1 MLKIVYAGTPEFAL
15 PCLKKINE
23 SDMEI
28 IAVLTQP
35 DRPAGRG
42 MKIKESP
49 IKKYAKDNQL
59 LYFQPEKIDEEFT
72 NSINKLRP
80 DILIVAAFGI
90 ILPKYFID
98 LFPKKA
104 FNIHASIL
112 PKWRGAAPIQRA
124 IMHGDDK
131 IGVTIMELVEKLD
144 AGNIFLKYS
153 LDRDPT
159 KTSGDYFE
167 ILAKYGTELMMQHLN
182 NIQLGLPIE
191 SKLQVEEE
199 VTYAKKIS
207 KSESYLNLE
216 NKAENI
222 VNKVMALNP
231 FPISRISFRQKE
243 VKIFHAE
250 LTDISSVE
258 NQSGSINLSED
269 LLVATSDFYIKINSI
284 QISGGQMLTGKEFI
298 KNYQLKPAEKFS
310 NV

>member
-23 SDMEI
+23 SEMEI

-59 LYFQPEKIDEEFT
+59 SFYQPEKIDEEFT
-72 NSINKLRP
+72 NSIKQLRP
-80 DILIVAAFGI
+80 DVLIVAAYGL
-90 ILPKYFID
+90 ILPKHFID
-98 LFPKKA
+98 IFPKKA

-112 PKWRGAAPIQRA
+112 PRWRGAAPIQRA
-124 IMHGDDK
+124 IMHGDDQ
-131 IGVTIMELVEKLD
+131 IGITIMEVVEKLD
-144 AGNIFLKYS
+144 AGNIYLINSIK
-153 LDRDPT
+153 RDP
-159 KTSGDYFE
+159 KLTSADYFE
-167 ILAKYGTELMMQHLN
+167 ILAKDGANLMMQHLN
-182 NIQLGLPIE
+182 NIELDETIE
-191 SKLQVEEE
+191 SKVQAEEE

-207 KSESYLNLE
+207 KSEACLNLE

-222 VNKVMALNP
+222 VNTIMSLNP

-250 LTDISSVE
+250 LSNIVSIE
-258 NQSGSINLSED
+258 NQPGSISVSED
-269 LLVATSDFYIKINSI
+269 LLVATADFYIKINSI
-284 QISGGQMLTGKEFI
+284 QMSGGQMLTGKEFI
-298 KNYQLKPAEKFS
+298 KNYQLKPSEKFS

>member
-23 SDMEI
+23 SEMEI

-59 LYFQPEKIDEEFT
+59 SFYQPEKIDEEFT
-72 NSINKLRP
+72 NSIKQLRP
-80 DILIVAAFGI
+80 DVLIVAAYGL
-90 ILPKYFID
+90 ILPKHFID
-98 LFPKKA
+98 IFPKKA

-112 PKWRGAAPIQRA
+112 PRWRGAAPIQRA
-124 IMHGDDK
+124 IMHGDDQ
-131 IGVTIMELVEKLD
+131 IGVTIMEVVEKLD
-144 AGNIFLKYS
+144 AGNIYLINSIK
-153 LDRDPT
+153 RDP
-159 KTSGDYFE
+159 KLTSADYFE
-167 ILAKYGTELMMQHLN
+167 ILAKDGANLMMQHLN
-182 NIQLGLPIE
+182 NIELDGTIE
-191 SKLQVEEE
+191 SKVQAEEE

-207 KSESYLNLE
+207 KSEACLNLE

-222 VNKVMALNP
+222 VNTIMSLNP

-250 LTDISSVE
+250 LSNIVSIE
-258 NQSGSINLSED
+258 NQPGNISISED
-269 LLVATSDFYIKINSI
+269 LLVATADFYIKINSI
-284 QISGGQMLTGKEFI
+284 QMSGGQMLTGKEFI
-298 KNYQLKPAEKFS
+298 KNYQLKPSEKFS

>member
-23 SDMEI
+23 SEMEI

-59 LYFQPEKIDEEFT
+59 SFYQPEKIDEEFT
-72 NSINKLRP
+72 NSIKQLRP
-80 DILIVAAFGI
+80 DVLIVAAYGL
-90 ILPKYFID
+90 ILPKHFID
-98 LFPKKA
+98 IFPKKA

-112 PKWRGAAPIQRA
+112 PRWRGAAPIQRA
-124 IMHGDDK
+124 IMHGDDQ
-131 IGVTIMELVEKLD
+131 IGVTIMEVVEKLD
-144 AGNIFLKYS
+144 AGNIYLINSIK
-153 LDRDPT
+153 RDP
-159 KTSGDYFE
+159 KLTSADYFE
-167 ILAKYGTELMMQHLN
+167 ILAKDGANLMMQHLN
-182 NIQLGLPIE
+182 NIELDKTIE
-191 SKLQVEEE
+191 SKVQAEEE

-207 KSESYLNLE
+207 KSEACLNLE

-222 VNKVMALNP
+222 VNTIMSLNP

-250 LTDISSVE
+250 LSNIVSIE
-258 NQSGSINLSED
+258 NQPGSISISED
-269 LLVATSDFYIKINSI
+269 LLVATADFYIKINSI
-284 QISGGQMLTGKEFI
+284 QMSGGQMLTGKEFI
-298 KNYQLKPAEKFS
+298 KNYQLKPSEKFS

>member
-23 SDMEI
+23 SEMEI

-59 LYFQPEKIDEEFT
+59 SFYQPEKIDEEFT
-72 NSINKLRP
+72 NSIKQSRP
-80 DILIVAAFGI
+80 DVLIVAAYGL
-90 ILPKYFID
+90 ILPKHFID
-98 LFPKKA
+98 IFPKKA

-124 IMHGDDK
+124 IMHGDEQ
-131 IGVTIMELVEKLD
+131 IGVTIMEVVEKLD
-144 AGNIFLKYS
+144 AGNIYLINSIK
-153 LDRDPT
+153 RDP
-159 KTSGDYFE
+159 KLTSADYFE
-167 ILAKYGTELMMQHLN
+167 ILAKDGANLMMQHLN
-182 NIQLGLPIE
+182 NIELDGTIE
-191 SKLQVEEE
+191 SKVQAEEE

-207 KSESYLNLE
+207 KSEAYLNLE

-222 VNKVMALNP
+222 VNTIMSLNP

-250 LTDISSVE
+250 LSNIVSIE
-258 NQSGSINLSED
+258 NQPGSISISED
-269 LLVATSDFYIKINSI
+269 LLVATADFYIKINSI
-284 QISGGQMLTGKEFI
+284 QMSGGQMLTGKEFI
-298 KNYQLKPAEKFS
+298 KNYQLKPSEKFS

>member
-23 SDMEI
+23 SEMEI

-59 LYFQPEKIDEEFT
+59 SFYQPEKIDEEFT
-72 NSINKLRP
+72 NSIKQLRP
-80 DILIVAAFGI
+80 DVLIVAAYGL
-90 ILPKYFID
+90 ILPKHFID
-98 LFPKKA
+98 IFPKKA

-112 PKWRGAAPIQRA
+112 PRWRGAAPIQRA
-124 IMHGDDK
+124 IMHGDDQ
-131 IGVTIMELVEKLD
+131 IGVTIMEVVEKLD
-144 AGNIFLKYS
+144 AGNIYLINSIKRNPK
-153 LDRDPT
+153 L
-159 KTSGDYFE
+159 TSADYFE
-167 ILAKYGTELMMQHLN
+167 ILAKDGANLMMQHLN
-182 NIQLGLPIE
+182 NIELDKTIQ
-191 SKLQVEEE
+191 SKVQAEEE

-207 KSESYLNLE
+207 KSEAYLNLE

-222 VNKVMALNP
+222 VNTIMSLNP

-250 LTDISSVE
+250 LSNIVSIE
-258 NQSGSINLSED
+258 NQPGSISISED
-269 LLVATSDFYIKINSI
+269 LLVATADFYIKINSI
-284 QISGGQMLTGKEFI
+284 QMSGGQMLTGKEFI
-298 KNYQLKPAEKFS
+298 KNYQLKPSEKFS

>member
-15 PCLKKINE
+15 PCLKRINE
-23 SDMEI
+23 SEMEI

-59 LYFQPEKIDEEFT
+59 SFYQPEKIDEEFT
-72 NSINKLRP
+72 NSIKQLRP
-80 DILIVAAFGI
+80 DVLIVAAYGL
-90 ILPKYFID
+90 ILPKHFID
-98 LFPKKA
+98 IFPKKA

-112 PKWRGAAPIQRA
+112 PRWRGAAPIQRA
-124 IMHGDDK
+124 IMHGDDQ
-131 IGVTIMELVEKLD
+131 IGVTIMEVVEKLD
-144 AGNIFLKYS
+144 AGNIYLINSIK
-153 LDRDPT
+153 RDP
-159 KTSGDYFE
+159 KLTSADYFE
-167 ILAKYGTELMMQHLN
+167 ILAKDGANLMMQHLN
-182 NIQLGLPIE
+182 NIELDKTIE
-191 SKLQVEEE
+191 SKVQAEEE

-207 KSESYLNLE
+207 KSEAYLNLE

-222 VNKVMALNP
+222 VNTIMSLNP

-250 LTDISSVE
+250 LSNIVSIE
-258 NQSGSINLSED
+258 NQPGNISISED
-269 LLVATSDFYIKINSI
+269 LLVATADFYIKINSI
-284 QISGGQMLTGKEFI
+284 QMSGGQMLTGKEFI
-298 KNYQLKPAEKFS
+298 KNYQLKPSEKFS

>member
-15 PCLKKINE
+15 PCLKRINE
-23 SDMEI
+23 SEMEI

-59 LYFQPEKIDEEFT
+59 SFYQPEKIDEEFT
-72 NSINKLRP
+72 NSIKQSRP
-80 DILIVAAFGI
+80 DVLIVAAYGL
-90 ILPKYFID
+90 ILPKHFID
-98 LFPKKA
+98 IFPKKA

-112 PKWRGAAPIQRA
+112 PRWRGAAPIQRA
-124 IMHGDDK
+124 IMHGDDQ
-131 IGVTIMELVEKLD
+131 IGVTIMEVVEKLD
-144 AGNIFLKYS
+144 AGNIYLINSRK
-153 LDRDPT
+153 RDP
-159 KTSGDYFE
+159 KLTSADYFE
-167 ILAKYGTELMMQHLN
+167 ILAKDGANLMMQHLN
-182 NIQLGLPIE
+182 NIELDKTIE
-191 SKLQVEEE
+191 SKVQAEEE

-207 KSESYLNLE
+207 KSEAYLNLE

-222 VNKVMALNP
+222 VNTIMSLNP

-250 LTDISSVE
+250 LSNIVSIE
-258 NQSGSINLSED
+258 NQPGNISISED
-269 LLVATSDFYIKINSI
+269 LLVATADFYIKINSI
-284 QISGGQMLTGKEFI
+284 QMSGGQMLTGKEFI
-298 KNYQLKPAEKFS
+298 KNYQLKPSEKFS

>member
-23 SDMEI
+23 SEMEI

-59 LYFQPEKIDEEFT
+59 SFYQPEKIDEEFT
-72 NSINKLRP
+72 NSIKQSRP
-80 DILIVAAFGI
+80 DVLIVAAYGL
-90 ILPKYFID
+90 ILPKHFID
-98 LFPKKA
+98 IFPKKA

-112 PKWRGAAPIQRA
+112 PRWRGAAPIQRA
-124 IMHGDDK
+124 IMHGDDQ
-131 IGVTIMELVEKLD
+131 IGVTIMEVVEKLD
-144 AGNIFLKYS
+144 AGNIYLINSIK
-153 LDRDPT
+153 RDP
-159 KTSGDYFE
+159 KLTSADYFE
-167 ILAKYGTELMMQHLN
+167 ILAKDGANLMMQHLN
-182 NIQLGLPIE
+182 NIELDGTIE
-191 SKLQVEEE
+191 SKVQAEEE

-207 KSESYLNLE
+207 KSEAYLNLE

-222 VNKVMALNP
+222 VNTIMSLNP

-250 LTDISSVE
+250 LSNIVSIE
-258 NQSGSINLSED
+258 NQPGNISISED
-269 LLVATSDFYIKINSI
+269 LLVATADFYIKINSI
-284 QISGGQMLTGKEFI
+284 QMSGGQMLTGKEFI
-298 KNYQLKPAEKFS
+298 KNYQLKPSEKFS

>member
-23 SDMEI
+23 SEMEI

-42 MKIKESP
+42 MKIQESP

-59 LYFQPEKIDEEFT
+59 SFYQPEKIDEEFT
-72 NSINKLRP
+72 NSIKQLRP
-80 DILIVAAFGI
+80 DVLIVAAYGL
-90 ILPKYFID
+90 ILPKHFID
-98 LFPKKA
+98 IFPKKA

-124 IMHGDDK
+124 IMHGDEQ
-131 IGVTIMELVEKLD
+131 IGVTIMEVVEKLD
-144 AGNIFLKYS
+144 AGNIYLINSIKRNPK
-153 LDRDPT
+153 L
-159 KTSGDYFE
+159 TSADYFE
-167 ILAKYGTELMMQHLN
+167 ILAKDGANLMMQHLN
-182 NIQLGLPIE
+182 NIELDKKIE
-191 SKLQVEEE
+191 SKVQVEEE
-199 VTYAKKIS
+199 VTYAKKIY
-207 KSESYLNLE
+207 KSEAYLNLE

-222 VNKVMALNP
+222 VNTIMSLNP

-250 LTDISSVE
+250 LSNIVSIE
-258 NQSGSINLSED
+258 NQPGSISISED
-269 LLVATSDFYIKINSI
+269 LLVATADFYIKINSI
-284 QISGGQMLTGKEFI
+284 QMSGGQMLTGKEFI
-298 KNYQLKPAEKFS
+298 KNYQLKPSEKFS

>member
-23 SDMEI
+23 SEMEI

-59 LYFQPEKIDEEFT
+59 SFYQPEKIDEEFT
-72 NSINKLRP
+72 NSIKQLRP
-80 DILIVAAFGI
+80 DVLIVAAYGL
-90 ILPKYFID
+90 ILPKHFID
-98 LFPKKA
+98 IFPKKA

-112 PKWRGAAPIQRA
+112 PRWRGAAPIQRA
-124 IMHGDDK
+124 IMHGDDQ
-131 IGVTIMELVEKLD
+131 IGVTIMEVVEKLD
-144 AGNIFLKYS
+144 AGNIYLINSIK
-153 LDRDPT
+153 RDP
-159 KTSGDYFE
+159 KLTSADYFE
-167 ILAKYGTELMMQHLN
+167 ILAKDGANLMMQHLN
-182 NIQLGLPIE
+182 NIELDKKIE
-191 SKLQVEEE
+191 SKVQVEEE

-207 KSESYLNLE
+207 KSEAYLNLE

-222 VNKVMALNP
+222 VNTIMSLNP

-250 LTDISSVE
+250 LSNIVSIE
-258 NQSGSINLSED
+258 NQPGSISISED
-269 LLVATSDFYIKINSI
+269 LLVATADFYIKINSI
-284 QISGGQMLTGKEFI
+284 QMSGGQMLTGKEFI
-298 KNYQLKPAEKFS
+298 KNYQLKPSEKFS

>member
-15 PCLKKINE
+15 PCLKRINE
-23 SDMEI
+23 SEMEI

-59 LYFQPEKIDEEFT
+59 SFYQPEKIDEEFT
-72 NSINKLRP
+72 NSIKQLRP
-80 DILIVAAFGI
+80 DVLIVAAYGL
-90 ILPKYFID
+90 ILPKHFID
-98 LFPKKA
+98 IFPKKA

-112 PKWRGAAPIQRA
+112 PRWRGAAPIQRA
-124 IMHGDDK
+124 IMHGDDQ
-131 IGVTIMELVEKLD
+131 IGVTIMEVVEKLD
-144 AGNIFLKYS
+144 AGNIYLINSIK
-153 LDRDPT
+153 RDP
-159 KTSGDYFE
+159 KLTSADYFE
-167 ILAKYGTELMMQHLN
+167 ILAKDGANLMMQHLN
-182 NIQLGLPIE
+182 NIELDETIE
-191 SKLQVEEE
+191 SKVQAEEE

-207 KSESYLNLE
+207 KSEACLNLE

-222 VNKVMALNP
+222 VNTIMSLNP

-250 LTDISSVE
+250 LSNIVSIE
-258 NQSGSINLSED
+258 NQPGSISISED
-269 LLVATSDFYIKINSI
+269 LLVATADFYIKINSI

-298 KNYQLKPAEKFS
+298 KNYQLKPSEKFS

>member
-23 SDMEI
+23 SEMEI

-59 LYFQPEKIDEEFT
+59 SFYQPEKINEEFT
-72 NSINKLRP
+72 NSIKQLRP
-80 DILIVAAFGI
+80 DVLIVAAYGL
-90 ILPKYFID
+90 ILPKHFID
-98 LFPKKA
+98 IFPKKA

-112 PKWRGAAPIQRA
+112 PRWRGAAPIQRA
-124 IMHGDDK
+124 IMHGDDQ
-131 IGVTIMELVEKLD
+131 IGVTIMEVVEKLD
-144 AGNIFLKYS
+144 AGNIYLINSIK
-153 LDRDPT
+153 RDP
-159 KTSGDYFE
+159 KLTSADYFE
-167 ILAKYGTELMMQHLN
+167 ILAKDGANLMMQHLN
-182 NIQLGLPIE
+182 NIKLDETIE
-191 SKLQVEEE
+191 SKVQAEEE

-207 KSESYLNLE
+207 KSEAYLNLE

-222 VNKVMALNP
+222 VNTIMSLNP

-250 LTDISSVE
+250 LSNIVSIE
-258 NQSGSINLSED
+258 NQPGNISISED
-269 LLVATSDFYIKINSI
+269 LLVATADFYIKINSI
-284 QISGGQMLTGKEFI
+284 QMSGGQMLTGKEFI
-298 KNYQLKPAEKFS
+298 KNYQLKPSEKFS

>member
-15 PCLKKINE
+15 PCLKRINE
-23 SDMEI
+23 SEMEI

-59 LYFQPEKIDEEFT
+59 SFYQPEKIDEEFT
-72 NSINKLRP
+72 NSIKQLRP
-80 DILIVAAFGI
+80 DVLIVAAYGL
-90 ILPKYFID
+90 ILPKHFID
-98 LFPKKA
+98 IFPKKA

-112 PKWRGAAPIQRA
+112 PRWRGAAPIQRA
-124 IMHGDDK
+124 IMHGDDQ
-131 IGVTIMELVEKLD
+131 IGITIMEVVEKLD
-144 AGNIFLKYS
+144 AGNIYLINSIK
-153 LDRDPT
+153 RDP
-159 KTSGDYFE
+159 KLTSADYFE
-167 ILAKYGTELMMQHLN
+167 ILAKDGANLMMQHLN
-182 NIQLGLPIE
+182 NIELDKTTE
-191 SKLQVEEE
+191 SKLQTEEE

-207 KSESYLNLE
+207 KSEAYLNLE

-222 VNKVMALNP
+222 VNTIMSLNP

-250 LTDISSVE
+250 LSNIESIE
-258 NQSGSINLSED
+258 NQPGNISISED
-269 LLVATSDFYIKINSI
+269 LLVATADFYIKINSI
-284 QISGGQMLTGKEFI
+284 QMSGGQMLTGKEFI
-298 KNYQLKPAEKFS
+298 KNYQLKPSEKFS

>member
-23 SDMEI
+23 SEMEI

-59 LYFQPEKIDEEFT
+59 SFYQPEKIDEEFT
-72 NSINKLRP
+72 NSIKQSRP
-80 DILIVAAFGI
+80 DVLIVAAYGL
-90 ILPKYFID
+90 ILPKHFID
-98 LFPKKA
+98 IFPKKA

-124 IMHGDDK
+124 IMHGDEQ
-131 IGVTIMELVEKLD
+131 IGVTIMEVVEKLD
-144 AGNIFLKYS
+144 AGNIYLINSIK
-153 LDRDPT
+153 RDP
-159 KTSGDYFE
+159 KLTSADYFE
-167 ILAKYGTELMMQHLN
+167 ILAKDGANLMMQHLN
-182 NIQLGLPIE
+182 NIELDKTIE
-191 SKLQVEEE
+191 SKAQVEEE

-207 KSESYLNLE
+207 KSEAYLNLE

-222 VNKVMALNP
+222 VNTIMSLNP
-231 FPISRISFRQKE
+231 FPISRISFRKKE

-250 LTDISSVE
+250 SSNIVSIE
-258 NQSGSINLSED
+258 NQPGSISISED
-269 LLVATSDFYIKINSI
+269 LLVATADFYIKINSI
-284 QISGGQMLTGKEFI
+284 QMSGGQMLTGKEFI
-298 KNYQLKPAEKFS
+298 KNYQLKPSEKFS

>member
-23 SDMEI
+23 SEMEI

-59 LYFQPEKIDEEFT
+59 SFYQPEKIDEEFT
-72 NSINKLRP
+72 NSIKQLRP
-80 DILIVAAFGI
+80 DVLIVAAYGL
-90 ILPKYFID
+90 ILPKHFID
-98 LFPKKA
+98 IFPKKA

-124 IMHGDDK
+124 IMHGDDQ
-131 IGVTIMELVEKLD
+131 IGVTIMEVVEKLD
-144 AGNIFLKYS
+144 AGNIYLINSRK
-153 LDRDPT
+153 RDP
-159 KTSGDYFE
+159 KLTSADYFE
-167 ILAKYGTELMMQHLN
+167 ILAKDGANLMMQHLN
-182 NIQLGLPIE
+182 NIELDKTIE
-191 SKLQVEEE
+191 SKVQAEEE
-199 VTYAKKIS
+199 VTYAKKIC
-207 KSESYLNLE
+207 KSEAYLNLE

-222 VNKVMALNP
+222 VNTIMSLNP

-250 LTDISSVE
+250 LSNIVSIE
-258 NQSGSINLSED
+258 NQPGSISISED
-269 LLVATSDFYIKINSI
+269 LLVATADFYIKINSI
-284 QISGGQMLTGKEFI
+284 QMSGGQMLTGKEFI
-298 KNYQLKPAEKFS
+298 KNYQLKPSEKFS

>member
-23 SDMEI
+23 SEMEI

-59 LYFQPEKIDEEFT
+59 SFYQPEKIDEEFT
-72 NSINKLRP
+72 NSIKQLRP
-80 DILIVAAFGI
+80 DVLIVAAYGL
-90 ILPKYFID
+90 ILPKHFID
-98 LFPKKA
+98 IFPKKA

-124 IMHGDDK
+124 IMHGDDQ
-131 IGVTIMELVEKLD
+131 IGVTIMEVVEKLD
-144 AGNIFLKYS
+144 AGNIYLINSIKRNPK
-153 LDRDPT
+153 L
-159 KTSGDYFE
+159 TSADYFE
-167 ILAKYGTELMMQHLN
+167 ILAKDGANLMMQHLN
-182 NIQLGLPIE
+182 NIELDKTIE
-191 SKLQVEEE
+191 SKVQAEEE

-207 KSESYLNLE
+207 KSEACLNLE

-222 VNKVMALNP
+222 VNTIMSLNP
-231 FPISRISFRQKE
+231 FPISRISLRQKE

-250 LTDISSVE
+250 LSNIVSIE
-258 NQSGSINLSED
+258 NQPGSISISED
-269 LLVATSDFYIKINSI
+269 LLVATADFYIKINSI
-284 QISGGQMLTGKEFI
+284 QMSGGQMLTGKEFI
-298 KNYQLKPAEKFS
+298 KNYQLKPSEKFS

>member
-23 SDMEI
+23 SEMEI

-59 LYFQPEKIDEEFT
+59 SFYQPEKIDEEFT
-72 NSINKLRP
+72 NSIKQLRP
-80 DILIVAAFGI
+80 DVLIVAAYGL
-90 ILPKYFID
+90 ILPKHFID
-98 LFPKKA
+98 IFPKKA

-112 PKWRGAAPIQRA
+112 PRWRGAAPIQRA
-124 IMHGDDK
+124 IMHGDDQ
-131 IGVTIMELVEKLD
+131 IGVTIMEVVEKLD
-144 AGNIFLKYS
+144 AGNIYLINSRK
-153 LDRDPT
+153 RDP
-159 KTSGDYFE
+159 KLTSADYFE
-167 ILAKYGTELMMQHLN
+167 ILAKDGANLMMQHLN
-182 NIQLGLPIE
+182 NIELDGTIE
-191 SKLQVEEE
+191 SKVQAEEE

-207 KSESYLNLE
+207 KSEACLNLE

-222 VNKVMALNP
+222 VNTIMSLNP

-250 LTDISSVE
+250 LSNIVSIE
-258 NQSGSINLSED
+258 NQPGSISISED
-269 LLVATSDFYIKINSI
+269 LLVATADFYIKINSI
-284 QISGGQMLTGKEFI
+284 QMSGGQMLTGKEFI
-298 KNYQLKPAEKFS
+298 KNYQLKPSEKFS

>member
-72 NSINKLRP
+72 KSIKELRP
-80 DILIVAAFGI
+80 DVLIVAAYGI
-90 ILPKYFID
+90 ILPKHFID
-98 LFPKKA
+98 IFPKKA

-124 IMHGDDK
+124 IMHGDNQ
-131 IGVTIMELVEKLD
+131 IGVTIMEVVEKLD
-144 AGNIFLKYS
+144 AGNIFLIKS
-153 LDRDPT
+153 FDRDPN

-167 ILAKYGTELMMQHLN
+167 ILANDGADLMMQHLN
-182 NIQLGLPIE
+182 NIQLGLTIE
-191 SKLQVEEE
+191 SIVQVEEE

-207 KSESYLNLE
+207 KSEAYLNLE

-222 VNKVMALNP
+222 VNTVMALNP

-250 LTDISSVE
+250 LTNISSIE
-258 NQSGSINLSED
+258 NQPGSINLSEG
-269 LLVATSDFYIKINSI
+269 LLVSTGDFYIKINSI
-284 QISGGQMLTGKEFI
+284 QASGGQMLTGKDFI
-298 KNYQLKPAEKFS
+298 KNYQLNSAEKFS

>member
-23 SDMEI
+23 SEMEI

-59 LYFQPEKIDEEFT
+59 SFYQPEKIDEEFT
-72 NSINKLRP
+72 NSIKQLRP
-80 DILIVAAFGI
+80 DVLIVAAYGL
-90 ILPKYFID
+90 ILPKHFID
-98 LFPKKA
+98 IFPKKA

-112 PKWRGAAPIQRA
+112 PRWRGAAPIQRA
-124 IMHGDDK
+124 IMHGDDQ
-131 IGVTIMELVEKLD
+131 IGVTIMEVVEKLD
-144 AGNIFLKYS
+144 AGNIYLINSRKRNPK
-153 LDRDPT
+153 L
-159 KTSGDYFE
+159 TSADYFE
-167 ILAKYGTELMMQHLN
+167 ILAKDGANLMMQHLN
-182 NIQLGLPIE
+182 NIELDKTIE
-191 SKLQVEEE
+191 SKVQAEEE

-207 KSESYLNLE
+207 KSEACLNLE

-222 VNKVMALNP
+222 VNTIMSLNP

-250 LTDISSVE
+250 LSNIVSIE
-258 NQSGSINLSED
+258 NQPGSISISED
-269 LLVATSDFYIKINSI
+269 LLVATADFYIKINSI
-284 QISGGQMLTGKEFI
+284 QMSGGQMLTGKEFI
-298 KNYQLKPAEKFS
+298 KNYQLKPSEKFS

>member
-23 SDMEI
+23 SEMEI

-59 LYFQPEKIDEEFT
+59 SFYQPEKIDEEFT
-72 NSINKLRP
+72 NSIKQSRP
-80 DILIVAAFGI
+80 DVLIVAAYGL
-90 ILPKYFID
+90 ILPKHFID
-98 LFPKKA
+98 IFPKKA

-112 PKWRGAAPIQRA
+112 PRWRGAAPIQRA
-124 IMHGDDK
+124 IMHGDDQ
-131 IGVTIMELVEKLD
+131 IGVTIMEVVEKLD
-144 AGNIFLKYS
+144 AGNIYLINSIK
-153 LDRDPT
+153 RDP
-159 KTSGDYFE
+159 KLTSADYFE
-167 ILAKYGTELMMQHLN
+167 ILAKDGANLMMQHLN
-182 NIQLGLPIE
+182 NIALDGTIE
-191 SKLQVEEE
+191 SKVQAEEE

-207 KSESYLNLE
+207 KSEACLNLE

-222 VNKVMALNP
+222 VNTIMSLNP

-250 LTDISSVE
+250 LSNIVSIE
-258 NQSGSINLSED
+258 NQPGSISISED
-269 LLVATSDFYIKINSI
+269 LLVATADFYIKINSI
-284 QISGGQMLTGKEFI
+284 QMSGGQMLTGKEFI
-298 KNYQLKPAEKFS
+298 KNYQLKPSEKFS

>member
-23 SDMEI
+23 SEMEI

-59 LYFQPEKIDEEFT
+59 SFYQPEKIDEEFT
-72 NSINKLRP
+72 NSIKQLRP
-80 DILIVAAFGI
+80 DVLIVAAYGL
-90 ILPKYFID
+90 ILPKHFID
-98 LFPKKA
+98 IFPKKA

-112 PKWRGAAPIQRA
+112 PRWRGAAPIQRA
-124 IMHGDDK
+124 IMHGDDQ
-131 IGVTIMELVEKLD
+131 IGVTIMEVVEKLD
-144 AGNIFLKYS
+144 AGNIYLINSIK
-153 LDRDPT
+153 RDP
-159 KTSGDYFE
+159 KLTSADYFE
-167 ILAKYGTELMMQHLN
+167 ILAKDGANLMMQHLN
-182 NIQLGLPIE
+182 NIELDKTIE
-191 SKLQVEEE
+191 SKVQAEEE

-207 KSESYLNLE
+207 KSEACLNLE

-222 VNKVMALNP
+222 VNTIMSLNP

-250 LTDISSVE
+250 LSNIVSIE
-258 NQSGSINLSED
+258 NQPGNISISED
-269 LLVATSDFYIKINSI
+269 LLVATADFYIKINSI
-284 QISGGQMLTGKEFI
+284 QMSGGQMLTGKEFI
-298 KNYQLKPAEKFS
+298 KNYQLKPSEKFS

>member
-15 PCLKKINE
+15 PCLKRINE
-23 SDMEI
+23 SEMEI

-59 LYFQPEKIDEEFT
+59 SFYQPEKIDEEFT
-72 NSINKLRP
+72 NSIKQLRP
-80 DILIVAAFGI
+80 DVLIVAAYGL

-98 LFPKKA
+98 IFPKKA

-112 PKWRGAAPIQRA
+112 PRWRGAAPIQRA
-124 IMHGDDK
+124 IMHGDDQ
-131 IGVTIMELVEKLD
+131 IGITIMEVVEKLD
-144 AGNIFLKYS
+144 AGNIYLINSIK
-153 LDRDPT
+153 RDP
-159 KTSGDYFE
+159 KLTSADYFE
-167 ILAKYGTELMMQHLN
+167 ILAKDGANLMMQHLN
-182 NIQLGLPIE
+182 NIKLDETIE
-191 SKLQVEEE
+191 SKVQAEEE

-207 KSESYLNLE
+207 KSEAYLNLE

-222 VNKVMALNP
+222 VNTIMSLNP

-250 LTDISSVE
+250 LSNIVSIE
-258 NQSGSINLSED
+258 NQPGNISISED
-269 LLVATSDFYIKINSI
+269 LLVATADFYIKINSI

-298 KNYQLKPAEKFS
+298 KNYQLKPSEKFS

>member
-23 SDMEI
+23 SEMEI

-59 LYFQPEKIDEEFT
+59 SFYQPEKIDEEFT
-72 NSINKLRP
+72 NSIKQLRP
-80 DILIVAAFGI
+80 DVLIVAAYGL
-90 ILPKYFID
+90 ILPKHFID
-98 LFPKKA
+98 IFPKKA

-112 PKWRGAAPIQRA
+112 PRWRGAAPIQRA
-124 IMHGDDK
+124 IMHGDDQ
-131 IGVTIMELVEKLD
+131 IGVTIMEVVEKLD
-144 AGNIFLKYS
+144 AGNIYLINSIK
-153 LDRDPT
+153 RDP
-159 KTSGDYFE
+159 KLTSADYFE
-167 ILAKYGTELMMQHLN
+167 ILAKDGANLMMQHLN
-182 NIQLGLPIE
+182 NIELDGTIE
-191 SKLQVEEE
+191 SKVQAEEE

-207 KSESYLNLE
+207 KSEACLNLE

-222 VNKVMALNP
+222 VNTIMSLNP

-250 LTDISSVE
+250 LSNIVSIE
-258 NQSGSINLSED
+258 NQPGSISISDD
-269 LLVATSDFYIKINSI
+269 LLVATADFYIKINSI
-284 QISGGQMLTGKEFI
+284 QMSGGQMLTGKEFI
-298 KNYQLKPAEKFS
+298 KNYQLKPSEKFS

>member
-15 PCLKKINE
+15 PCLKRINE
-23 SDMEI
+23 SEMEI

-59 LYFQPEKIDEEFT
+59 SFYQPEKIDEEFT
-72 NSINKLRP
+72 NSIKQLRP
-80 DILIVAAFGI
+80 DVLIVAAYGL
-90 ILPKYFID
+90 ILPKHFID
-98 LFPKKA
+98 IFPKKA

-112 PKWRGAAPIQRA
+112 PRWRGAAPIQRA
-124 IMHGDDK
+124 IMHGDDQ
-131 IGVTIMELVEKLD
+131 IGITIMEVVEKLD
-144 AGNIFLKYS
+144 AGNIYLINSIK
-153 LDRDPT
+153 RDP
-159 KTSGDYFE
+159 KLTSADYFE
-167 ILAKYGTELMMQHLN
+167 ILAKDGANLMMQHLN
-182 NIQLGLPIE
+182 NIELDKTIQ
-191 SKLQVEEE
+191 SKVQAEEE

-207 KSESYLNLE
+207 KSEAYLNLE

-222 VNKVMALNP
+222 VNTIMSLNP

-250 LTDISSVE
+250 LSNIVSIE
-258 NQSGSINLSED
+258 NQPGSISISED
-269 LLVATSDFYIKINSI
+269 LLVATADFYIKINSI
-284 QISGGQMLTGKEFI
+284 QMNGGQMLTGKEFI
-298 KNYQLKPAEKFS
+298 KNYQLKPSEKFS

>member
-23 SDMEI
+23 SEMEI

-59 LYFQPEKIDEEFT
+59 SFYQPEKIDEEFT
-72 NSINKLRP
+72 NSIKQLRP
-80 DILIVAAFGI
+80 DVLIVAAYGL
-90 ILPKYFID
+90 ILPKHFID
-98 LFPKKA
+98 IFPKKA

-112 PKWRGAAPIQRA
+112 PRWRGAAPIQRA
-124 IMHGDDK
+124 IMHGDDQ
-131 IGVTIMELVEKLD
+131 IGITIMEVVEKLD
-144 AGNIFLKYS
+144 AGNIYLINSRK
-153 LDRDPT
+153 RDP
-159 KTSGDYFE
+159 KLTSADYFE
-167 ILAKYGTELMMQHLN
+167 ILAKDGANLMMQHLN
-182 NIQLGLPIE
+182 NIELDKTIE
-191 SKLQVEEE
+191 SKVQAEEE

-207 KSESYLNLE
+207 KSEAYLNLE

-222 VNKVMALNP
+222 VNTIMSLNP

-250 LTDISSVE
+250 LSNIVSIE
-258 NQSGSINLSED
+258 NQPGSISISED
-269 LLVATSDFYIKINSI
+269 LLVATADFYIKINSI
-284 QISGGQMLTGKEFI
+284 QMSGGQMLTGKEFI
-298 KNYQLKPAEKFS
+298 KNYQLKPSEKFS

>member
-28 IAVLTQP
+28 IAVVTQP

-72 NSINKLRP
+72 KTIKELNP
-80 DILIVAAFGI
+80 DVLVVAAYGI

-98 LFPKKA
+98 LFPKNA

-124 IMHGDDK
+124 IMHGDDQ
-131 IGVTIMELVEKLD
+131 IGVTIMEVVKKLD
-144 AGNIFLKYS
+144 AGNIFLKNS
-153 LDRDPT
+153 LDRDPN

-167 ILAKYGTELMMQHLN
+167 ILAKDGAELMMQHLN

-191 SKLQVEEE
+191 SIAQVEEE

-207 KSESYLNLE
+207 KSEAYLNLE

-222 VNKVMALNP
+222 VNTVMALNP

-250 LTDISSVE
+250 LTNISSVE
-258 NQSGSINLSED
+258 NQPGGINLSDD
-269 LLVATSDFYIKINSI
+269 LLVATGDFYIKINSI
-284 QISGGQMLTGKEFI
+284 QISGGQILTGQDFI
-298 KNYQLKPAEKFS
+298 KNYQLKKSEKFS